1 MSKACNHNFSS
12 SLSRDK
18 SSSRLLSL
26 RRIFLLALILVIV
39 LRSLFD
45 GIYSE
50 FLSPIENRI
59 NIAPNYFEISIA
71 ICFGSK

>member
-26 RRIFLLALILVIV
+26 RRIFLLALILLIV

-45 GIYSE
+45 GIYS
-50 FLSPIENRI
+50 SSS
-59 NIAPNYFEISIA
+59 AQ
-71 ICFGSK
+71 SKTELT